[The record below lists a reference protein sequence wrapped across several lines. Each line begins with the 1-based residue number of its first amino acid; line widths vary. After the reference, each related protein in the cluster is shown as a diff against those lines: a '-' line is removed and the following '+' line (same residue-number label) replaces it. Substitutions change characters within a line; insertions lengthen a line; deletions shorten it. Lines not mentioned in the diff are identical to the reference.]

1 MTRRALGTR
10 HGLGW
15 LAVPLCAAMVW
26 LAVPVQAVQER
37 AAAGSPVAAAA
48 KAGDRAAVRRLI
60 TARAN
65 VNTPERDGS
74 TALLWA
80 AYNSD
85 LEMTRALIAAGA
97 KVDVANRY
105 GVTPLLQASRTG
117 DTPIVEALLKA
128 GAKATLAHPEGETP
142 LIAAARAGRV
152 DAIRLLLTSGAD
164 VNEADAQAQTSLMQA
179 AAEGHLNVVETL
191 LEAGAKP
198 NLQAAVTTLTTR
210 RHGDHPTGGFTALMW
225 AVRNGH
231 EDVVKALVKGG
242 ADLKATNGDRATA
255 TIIAIA
261 NDRFDLAKLLV
272 DLGAD
277 ANDGSLYFAVDMHD
291 GTTDMRMRDGGLL
304 RWDHPNT
311 LTAMDLIKFLLDKGA
326 DPDKPFQGQLH
337 SYSMGTGDNH
347 NGSAFYRAAVAS
359 DVEVMKLL
367 LAKGADTKFVPPP
380 AAGGRGGALRPALI
394 ATANGGRGY
403 AFGGGPGFTRQGLPT
418 WREPSNRQ
426 PVDAVK
432 VMLDAGADA
441 NVQLDD
447 DGNTALHQAAQRN
460 DLDMIKVLAK
470 GGASLE
476 VYNWTGQTPLD
487 IAEEAVEKAKDKDAP
502 PDAATLAAMQAGA
515 AVPEQKATP
524 EQTVALLRELL
535 GWPAL
540 TARGNQ

>member
-1 MTRRALGTR
+1 MTWVSAKRTR
-10 HGLGW
+10 HGVGW
-15 LAVPLCAAMVW
+15 LAVPICAAMVW
-26 LAVPVQAVQER
+26 LAVPVQGAVE
-37 AAAGSPVAAAA
+37 SPVAAAA
-48 KAGDRAAVRRLI
+48 KAGDRATVRKLI

-105 GVTPLLQASRTG
+105 GVTPLLQAARTG

-152 DAIRLLLTSGAD
+152 DAVRLLMTSGSD
-164 VNEADAQAQTSLMQA
+164 VNEVDGQEQTALMQA
-179 AAEGHLNVVETL
+179 AAEGHVNVVESL

-198 NLQAAVTTLTTR
+198 NLQAAQTKLTAR

-225 AVRNGH
+225 AARNGH
-231 EDVVKALVKGG
+231 DDVVKALVKGG

-261 NDRFDLAKLLV
+261 NDRLDLAKAMFE
-272 DLGAD
+272 LGAD
-277 ANDGSLYFAVDMHD
+277 PNDGSLYFAVDMHD

-311 LTAMDLIKFLLDKGA
+311 IASMDLVKYLLDKGA
-326 DPDKPFQGQLH
+326 DPNKVFQGQLH
-337 SYSMGTGDNH
+337 SYSMGTGDTH
-347 NGSAFYRAAVAS
+347 NGSPFYRAAVAS

-367 LAKGADTKFVPPP
+367 LAKGADTKLIPPP

-515 AVPEQKATP
+515 AVSEQKATP